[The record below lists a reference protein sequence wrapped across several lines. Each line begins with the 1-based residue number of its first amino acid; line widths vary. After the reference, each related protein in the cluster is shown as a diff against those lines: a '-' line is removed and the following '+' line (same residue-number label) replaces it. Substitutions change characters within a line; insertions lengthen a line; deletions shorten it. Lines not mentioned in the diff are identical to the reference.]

1 MNATQPTSQAGNGRR
16 LRQALLHNGLSIF
29 FGGIFLLALLGQAL
43 TGVALF
49 NEEQVSR
56 GLEEITFLQ
65 YVTSS
70 AFAVDVSENWQSEYL
85 QFLLFIILT
94 IWLVQKGSP
103 ESKEI
108 DKRGLESDKDQKI
121 GTYATADSP
130 LWAKAGG
137 VRTLLFS
144 NSLGLVM
151 GAVFL
156 LSWLAQ
162 ALTGY
167 AAFAEEQLANLQDTG
182 SWADYLARPEFW
194 NRTLQ
199 NWQSEFLAVWSMVIL
214 SVYLR
219 QRGSPESKP
228 VGSPH
233 NATGVQG

>member
-1 MNATQPTSQAGNGRR
+1 MSTESTNGGK
-16 LRQALLHNGLSIF
+16 LKQTLLHNGLSIF
-29 FGGIFLLALLGQAL
+29 FGSIFLLALVGQAL
-43 TGVALF
+43 TGLALF
-49 NEEQVSR
+49 NEEQVTN
-56 GLEEITFLQ
+56 GLDEITLAQ

-70 AFAVDVSENWQSEYL
+70 SFVVDVSENWQSEYL

-108 DKRGLESDKDQKI
+108 EKRGIESDEEQKI
-121 GTYATADSP
+121 GAHASEDSP
-130 LWAKAGG
+130 LWAKVGG
-137 VRTLLFS
+137 VKTLVFS

-151 GAVFL
+151 GGIFL

-162 ALTGY
+162 AVAGY
-167 AAFAEEQLANLQDTG
+167 SAFAEEQLANLQDTG
-182 SWADYLARPEFW
+182 TWAEYLTKPEFW

-214 SVYLR
+214 AVYLR

-233 NATGVQG
+233 EATGVQG